1 MSFGLEFGR
10 KLNARNKPPIRTY
23 IQMGLNLFP
32 LGELGLLVL
41 LKGLLF
47 PFLFWFDEL
56 FTVSC
61 ALKGKDYAFG

>member
-1 MSFGLEFGR
+1 
-10 KLNARNKPPIRTY
+10 
-23 IQMGLNLFP
+23 QMGLNLFP
-32 LGELGLLVL
+32 LGELGLLFL